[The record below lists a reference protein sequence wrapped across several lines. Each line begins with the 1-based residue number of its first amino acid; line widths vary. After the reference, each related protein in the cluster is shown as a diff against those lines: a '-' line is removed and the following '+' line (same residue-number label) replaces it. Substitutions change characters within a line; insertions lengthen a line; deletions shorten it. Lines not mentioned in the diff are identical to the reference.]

1 VSVRYAG
8 GVAGAEPRG
17 AIVAS
22 RSASAIA
29 EIRPDGLLDLC
40 WCWLGWV
47 GGLGL
52 YLVVLRVAVLDT
64 TRMLLDECNSGR
76 VYWIPALP
84 IEDSIR
90 HHTLDTV
97 TLLFSFPRPFRPSVP
112 LLTVLPSCSL
122 AILHTLPP
130 PLYQHKHQC

>member
-1 VSVRYAG
+1 M
-8 GVAGAEPRG
+8 
-17 AIVAS
+17 AS

-64 TRMLLDECNSGR
+64 TRMLLDEYDSGR

-84 IEDSIR
+84 TEDYSIR
-90 HHTLDTV
+90 HHTLLDTV
-97 TLLFSFPRPFRPSVP
+97 TLLFSFPRPFSPVRPSSP
-112 LLTVLPSCSL
+112 SL
-122 AILHTLPP
+122 AVLQSYNPTHSTTTTLSAQTSVLITLTGP
-130 PLYQHKHQC
+130 H